1 MVQMKSS
8 ELGGDELGM
17 GPMTLQ
23 GVVVSPSW
31 EKRGFVTRP

>member
-8 ELGGDELGM
+8 ELGGDEPGM
-17 GPMTLQ
+17 GPMTLH

-31 EKRGFVTRP
+31 EKRAL